1 MVAAGRGEGG
11 AGGAAAA
18 AARAGLAE
26 LYAAAAPLVP
36 APQARKG
43 GARDPDAPLPLIH
56 VDGFD
61 AEQVWMQLE
70 RQTAPVLRA
79 VKKRF
84 SRAAAAVERGGAEA
98 MLRAPATTSN
108 SASKRRRN
116 KQASRQVGRAEKG
129 AAAFDDSNGDVSDE
143 EDGGEGDGEPGGGD
157 SAGDEGDEGEG
168 LELKPSKKRHAM
180 ETDDFFHPRWRY
192 PKQTWQRQ

>member
-1 MVAAGRGEGG
+1 
-11 AGGAAAA
+11 
-18 AARAGLAE
+18 
-26 LYAAAAPLVP
+26 
-36 APQARKG
+36 
-43 GARDPDAPLPLIH
+43 
-56 VDGFD
+56 
-61 AEQVWMQLE
+61 MQLE

-98 MLRAPATTSN
+98 MLSAPATTSK

-143 EDGGEGDGEPGGGD
+143 EDGGEGDGEPGGGTAKATRATRARAW
-157 SAGDEGDEGEG
+157 S
-168 LELKPSKKRHAM
+168 SSIKKRHAM
-180 ETDDFFHPRWRY
+180 RRT
-192 PKQTWQRQ
+192 TSSV